1 MRDKMLKKYILEDE
15 AIYEEVFPN
24 GLKVYIHPKTKFVQT
39 FASLQVNFGG
49 RDFSYEIESE
59 KYTLP
64 KGTAHFLEHMLFENK
79 GDTLSDFFIKNNA
92 DINAYT
98 SRNLTSYYF
107 STNRE
112 VMPLLAKLLDNF
124 VDFEFSEKNV
134 KKELNI
140 IKQELAMSDDSQE
153 IKAYKT
159 LLKMMYKDESI
170 YEDIGGSKQSIKSI
184 DAEVLKQATDHFYHP
199 ENMYLLITGNVDP
212 LEVVKE
218 LKNHPF
224 FTKNWLK
231 YQKVTRTVNLEVKE
245 KHNYVKHDK
254 TMDTNIVEIGIRIP
268 NEVFKDTS
276 LNHNLLTKPFFSM
289 IFSPASKIYK
299 TLKSKKL
306 HNFSFSVSPVIEDDY
321 GFFNISIETK
331 KSKQFITT
339 MKELLLQLP
348 ETKLDEKIFKA
359 YKRSEIG
366 AAIKAFDNIKMSHSL
381 IKKLLNDGIDIYSF
395 VEESNNIKLSDFQV
409 YQNVFK
415 PENFYI
421 VEYRQ

>member
-184 DAEVLKQATDHFYHP
+184 DAEVLFRTTD
-199 ENMYLLITGNVDP
+199 
-212 LEVVKE
+212 
-218 LKNHPF
+218 
-224 FTKNWLK
+224 
-231 YQKVTRTVNLEVKE
+231 
-245 KHNYVKHDK
+245 
-254 TMDTNIVEIGIRIP
+254 
-268 NEVFKDTS
+268 
-276 LNHNLLTKPFFSM
+276 
-289 IFSPASKIYK
+289 IFI
-299 TLKSKKL
+299 
-306 HNFSFSVSPVIEDDY
+306 N
-321 GFFNISIETK
+321 
-331 KSKQFITT
+331 
-339 MKELLLQLP
+339 
-348 ETKLDEKIFKA
+348 
-359 YKRSEIG
+359 
-366 AAIKAFDNIKMSHSL
+366 
-381 IKKLLNDGIDIYSF
+381 
-395 VEESNNIKLSDFQV
+395 
-409 YQNVFK
+409 
-415 PENFYI
+415 
-421 VEYRQ
+421 

>member
-1 MRDKMLKKYILEDE
+1 MEKKYILEDE

-49 RDFSYEIESE
+49 RDFAYEINDE
-59 KYTLP
+59 KYSLP

-112 VMPLLAKLLDNF
+112 VLPLLEKLLDNF
-124 VDFEFSEKNV
+124 TDFEFTDENV
-134 KKELNI
+134 KKEKKI

-159 LLKMMYKDESI
+159 LLKLIYKDESI
-170 YEDIGGSKQSIKSI
+170 YEDIGGSKQSIKAI
-184 DAEVLKQATDHFYHP
+184 DAKVLKQATDHFYHP
-199 ENMYLLITGNVDP
+199 KNMYLLITGNIDP
-212 LEVVKE
+212 IEIIKA
-218 LKNHPF
+218 LKSHPY
-224 FTKNWLK
+224 FTKTWPEYDN
-231 YQKVTRTVNLEVKE
+231 VTRKINLQVKG
-245 KHNYVKHDK
+245 KHTYLKHDSSL
-254 TMDTNIVEIGIRIP
+254 DTNIVEIGIRIP
-268 NEVFKDTS
+268 NEIFHNTD

-289 IFSPASKIYK
+289 LFSPASRIYK
-299 TLKSKKL
+299 VLKAKKL
-306 HNFSFSVSPVIEDDY
+306 HNFSFSASPVIEDDY

-331 KSKQFITT
+331 KSKQFVKVI
-339 MKELLLQLP
+339 KELLFELP
-348 ETKLDEKIFKA
+348 NATLDDKIFKA

-366 AAIKAFDNIKMSHSL
+366 NAIKAFDNIKMSHSL
-381 IKKLLNDGIDIYSF
+381 IKRLLNDGVDIYSF
-395 VEESNNIKLSDFQV
+395 VDVSKEISLADFQV
-409 YQNVFK
+409 YQNIFT
-415 PENFYI
+415 PDNFYL